1 MHSLHKLDDRHYVKN
16 KKTNFFVPTYAND
29 VIRIL
34 LLLVLR
40 PEALLLEVFTNNT
53 SGGIFMDP

>member
-16 KKTNFFVPTYAND
+16 NFFVPTYAND
-29 VIRIL
+29 AIRIL
-34 LLLVLR
+34 LLLVLK
-40 PEALLLEVFTNNT
+40 PEALLLGVITNNT